1 MRMIEI
7 TALENGAHRNQ
18 TPSKVS
24 VLPEGWAVIPDD
36 MDTPNFPFGN
46 IIVEEANGIP
56 TVTTWIPGVLP
67 EPAPVEDEPTP
78 QDDTDAMLIDHEYRL
93 TLLEL
98 GLTE

>member
-7 TALENGAHRNQ
+7 TALENGSHRNQ
-18 TPSKVS
+18 THNG

-36 MDTPNFPFGN
+36 MDTPSFPFGD
-46 IIVEEANGIP
+46 IIVEEINGTP
-56 TVTTWIPGVLP
+56 TVTAWVPGVLP
-67 EPAPVEDEPTP
+67 EPAPVADEPSP

>member
-7 TALENGAHRNQ
+7 APLNNGAHRNH
-18 TPSKVS
+18 THHG

-36 MDTPNFPFGN
+36 MDTPNFPFGD
-46 IIVEEANGIP
+46 IIVEEINGTP
-56 TVTTWIPGVLP
+56 TFTAWVPGVLP
-67 EPAPVEDEPTP
+67 EPAPVADEPSP